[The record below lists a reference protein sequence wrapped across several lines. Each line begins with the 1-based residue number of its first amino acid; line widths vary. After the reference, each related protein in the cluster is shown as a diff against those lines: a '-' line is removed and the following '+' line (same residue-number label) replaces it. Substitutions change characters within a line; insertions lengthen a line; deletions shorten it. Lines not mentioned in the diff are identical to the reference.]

1 MRTSSVVIPL
11 LSLSL
16 ASGSLASQQ
25 PQPQQQP
32 SNRGPGGARGTQIQP
47 GESCPPGTTEIRPRN
62 CLGPEAPAPS
72 ILDYRP
78 KSTLV
83 APVHMVKTA
92 KYAAIDY
99 HGHPQGLLG
108 SAEGIAN
115 LGAYMD
121 SLNVRMMVAAD
132 NMSGDR
138 LKNAVAV
145 INASP
150 KMKDRVRVLAGIDF
164 RNVGPGW
171 AEKAVAQLEAD
182 VAAGAVGVGEV
193 GKGFGLSAKKAD
205 GTRLKLDDP
214 ELKPIWDACARL
226 RLPVFIHTA
235 DPPQFFEPIDY
246 TNERWLELSLFPERR
261 YPPDR
266 FPKFEELMTER
277 DNLFRNNPK
286 TTFVAAHMGWHAN
299 DLGRLGKMLTEM
311 PNVYTEVGAVLY
323 DIGRQP
329 RVAHDFFVKYQDRIL
344 FGKDSFQPEEY
355 PYYWRVFETRDDYF
369 DYYRHYHAFWKLY
382 GIDLPDSVLKKVYY
396 QNALKLTSRL
406 PQTGWPR

>member
-1 MRTSSVVIPL
+1 MRLKSVVIALAALLVGTPL
-11 LSLSL
+11 I
-16 ASGSLASQQ
+16 AQQ
-25 PQPQQQP
+25 PQP

-62 CLGPEAPAPS
+62 CMGPEGPVPS

-83 APVHMVKTA
+83 TPAHIVKTA

-99 HGHPQGLLG
+99 HGHPQSLLA
-108 SAEGIAN
+108 SEEGVAN
-115 LGAYMD
+115 LVAWLD

-132 NMSGDR
+132 NMSGER
-138 LKNAVAV
+138 LQKAMAV

-150 KMKDRVRVLAGIDF
+150 KAKDRVRVLAGVDF

-193 GKGFGLSAKKAD
+193 GKGFGLSIKKAD
-205 GTRLKLDDP
+205 GSRLKLDDP
-214 ELKPIWDACARL
+214 DLDPIWDACARL
-226 RLPVFIHTA
+226 KLPVFIHTA
-235 DPPQFFEPIDY
+235 DPQEFFEPIDY

-261 YPPDR
+261 YPADK
-266 FPKFEELMTER
+266 FPRFEELMTER
-277 DNLFRNNPK
+277 DNLFRKHPK
-286 TTFVAAHMGWHAN
+286 TTFIAAHMGWHAN
-299 DLGRLGKMLTEM
+299 DLGRLARMLDAM

-329 RVAHDFFVKYQDRIL
+329 RAAHDFFVKYQDRIL

-396 QNALKLTSRL
+396 QNALRIASRL

>member
-1 MRTSSVVIPL
+1 MHRKSVVIAIVAV
-11 LSLSL
+11 SI
-16 ASGSLASQQ
+16 ATGTAASQV
-25 PQPQQQP
+25 QP

-47 GESCPPGTTEIRPRN
+47 GEQCPPGTTEIRPRN

-83 APVHMVKTA
+83 TPAHLVKKA
-92 KYAAIDY
+92 KYPAVDY

-108 SAEGIAN
+108 SAEGLTTLVTA
-115 LGAYMD
+115 LD
-121 SLNVRMMVAAD
+121 SLNVRLMVAAD
-132 NMSGDR
+132 NMSGER
-138 LKNAVAV
+138 LQRAMAV

-150 KMKDRVRVLAGIDF
+150 TMKDRVRVLAGIDF

-182 VAAGAVGVGEV
+182 VAAGAVGVGEI
-193 GKGFGLSAKKAD
+193 GKDFGLSIRKPD
-205 GTRLKLDDP
+205 GSRLKLDDP
-214 ELKPIWDACARL
+214 ELDPIWDACARL
-226 RLPVFIHTA
+226 KLPVFIHTA
-235 DPPQFFEPIDY
+235 DPQEFFEPVDY
-246 TNERWLELSLFPERR
+246 TNERWLEISLFPGRR
-261 YPPDR
+261 YPPDK
-266 FPKFEELMTER
+266 FPKFEEVMAER
-277 DNLFRNNPK
+277 DNLFRKHPK

-299 DLGRLGKMLTEM
+299 DLGRLGKMMTEM
-311 PNVYTEVGAVLY
+311 PNLYTEVGAVLY

-329 RVAHDFFVKYQDRIL
+329 RSAHDFFVKFQDRIL

-369 DYYRHYHAFWKLY
+369 DYYRGYHAFWKLY
-382 GIDLPDSVLKKVYY
+382 GIDLPDSVLKKVYF
-396 QNALKLTSRL
+396 QNALRLTSKL